1 MDKKIINNI
10 SAAGMLR
17 ILCNYKKTGIYNI
30 EIKNKKLKIFI
41 YNGEIINIKPANKNL
56 REELINALCSLDGMT
71 FYFEEQKIEKGNAV
85 ELCIEDIILESARR
99 IAKLGGTDTIRD
111 FLLPENEILKISKF
125 PPDRSI
131 YIKFTSDE
139 WNLLSLFDGNK
150 SINTVYNEL
159 AMEKNKAE
167 IILYGLISAGLLRR
181 ARFKMPELTKIAREE
196 LGNIGVAIV
205 DTELMKNNIDK
216 TKMGMKEFLRL
227 LASLENSFADIVGKT
242 KARAVIEK
250 IWEATK

>member
-1 MDKKIINNI
+1 MDKKIISNI

-17 ILCNYKKTGIYNI
+17 ILCNYKKTGIFNI
-30 EIKNKKLKIFI
+30 ENKNKKFKIFI
-41 YNGEIINIKPANKNL
+41 YNGEIINIKPSNKNIK
-56 REELINALCSLDGMT
+56 EELINVLSSLDGMT
-71 FYFEEQKIEKGNAV
+71 FYFEEQKVEKGNAV

-99 IAKLGGTDTIRD
+99 IAKLGGTDTIKE

-125 PPDRSI
+125 PSDRSI

-139 WNLLSLFDGNK
+139 WNLLSSFDGNK
-150 SINTVYNEL
+150 SIDTVYNEL

-205 DTELMKNNIDK
+205 DTELMKNKIDK